1 MINDP
6 RYRHNRDGRDEQVAA
21 VRVILDRM
29 AANPKRVV
37 AALPIA
43 RCVRL
48 PRELVAHYPSSYR
61 D

>member
-37 AALPIA
+37 AAAA
-43 RCVRL
+43 RTTTKWNACLQRYVEVR
-48 PRELVAHYPSSYR
+48 
-61 D
+61 